1 MVRVVRI
8 ELTTPA
14 WKVGVLPLNYTR
26 TKMSRKMNFPPLVKR
41 FPLIISCQI
50 KTMFQI
56 ITRIL
61 IDSCYNYVIINH
73 L

>member
-26 TKMSRKMNFPPLVKR
+26 TKMSKEIDFCLLVKC
-41 FPLIISCQI
+41 FPCNYFWKISNYEYQI
-50 KTMFQI
+50 A
-56 ITRIL
+56 
-61 IDSCYNYVIINH
+61 
-73 L
+73 